1 MFDISSISDALDASI
16 SLKHPVTGAPL
27 GATITLAGP
36 EHPLRKAIDFGK
48 QRKLRAAI
56 QKSGKLELTDPA
68 DDELDAIEKLAA
80 CTLGWTGMTEGG
92 VPVEFSKV
100 AAAKLYSNEKMG
112 WLRAQ
117 LLAAMEER
125 ERFITACAPS

>member
-1 MFDISSISDALDASI
+1 MFEITSIKDALSAPI
-16 SLKHPVTGAPL
+16 EIKHPVTGAAL
-27 GATITLAGP
+27 GPTFTLAGP
-36 EHPLRKAIDFGK
+36 EHPTRKAIDFAK

-80 CTLGWTGMTEGG
+80 CTLAWTGLSDGG
-92 VPVEFSKV
+92 VAVEYSP
-100 AAAKLYSNEKMG
+100 AAALKFYSTDGMG

-117 LLAAMEER
+117 LLAAMDER
-125 ERFITACAPS
+125 ERFISA